1 MLDRGISQSYL
12 IAMPTEPT
20 RSNFDFYYGLGS
32 RYSYLAVTQLEALAA
47 AGVALNWCPIYS
59 PDLISRVGPDP
70 FSSSSQRG
78 QYAWN
83 YRAEDAARWA
93 RHYGVP
99 YNDPGQAKVDWRQI
113 AMWAVA
119 AKLLGRAREFS
130 IWALERT
137 FVEGEPPGTVGA
149 LTRGAIAVGLDPASI
164 GAIVASGEVENH
176 HDALIERA
184 HAQGAFGVPAF
195 VAEDGALFWGQDRLP
210 LLHDYLNHRRAS
222 GCLDEEA

>member
-1 MLDRGISQSYL
+1 MMSTSSAPIVLQ
-12 IAMPTEPT
+12 
-20 RSNFDFYYGLGS
+20 FYFGLGS
-32 RYSYLAVTQLEALAA
+32 RYSYLAVTQLETLAA

-59 PDLISRVGPDP
+59 PDLIGRVGPDP

-78 QYAWN
+78 QYAWV

-99 YNDPGQAKVDWRQI
+99 YTDPGQAKVDWRQI
-113 AMWAVA
+113 ALWAVA

-130 IWALERT
+130 LWALERT
-137 FVEGEPPGTVGA
+137 FAQGDPPGTVGD
-149 LTRGAIAVGLDPASI
+149 LTEGAIVVGLDPASI
-164 GAIVASGEVENH
+164 RAMIASGEVENH

-184 HAQGAFGVPAF
+184 HAQGAFGVPTF
-195 VAEDGALFWGQDRLP
+195 VAEDGALFWGQDRLA

-222 GCLDEEA
+222 GRLNEEA